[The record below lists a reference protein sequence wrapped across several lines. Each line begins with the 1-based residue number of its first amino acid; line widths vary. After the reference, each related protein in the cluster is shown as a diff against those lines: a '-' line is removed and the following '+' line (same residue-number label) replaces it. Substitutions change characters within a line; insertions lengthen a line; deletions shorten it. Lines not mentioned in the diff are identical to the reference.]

1 MTAAGLVAVDLAC
14 LLLLAWVL
22 NLVRL
27 GRLYVG
33 YGALFVGLLAMSAAV
48 VSVPPLERA
57 VSEGLR
63 IFFPSGGVTV
73 LGFAFVVLL
82 LIYILTQMTILS
94 NRLSAVVQD
103 LAIDRA
109 RNGRPGEVGGK
120 DTRPGS
126 GRESK

>member
-1 MTAAGLVAVDLAC
+1 MTAAGVVAVDLAC
-14 LLLLAWVL
+14 LVLLAWVL

-33 YGALFVGLLAMSAAV
+33 YGALFVALLAVCAAT
-48 VSVPPLERA
+48 VSVPPLEQA
-57 VSEGLR
+57 VTVGLS

-103 LAIDRA
+103 LAIAQA
-109 RNGRPGEVGGK
+109 RNEKGREKGGT
-120 DTRPGS
+120 DAGPGS
-126 GRESK
+126 GGGRA

>member
-1 MTAAGLVAVDLAC
+1 MTAAGVVAVDLGC
-14 LLLLAWVL
+14 LVLLAWVL

-33 YGALFVGLLAMSAAV
+33 YGALFVALLALSAAA

-57 VSEGLR
+57 VTAGLQ
-63 IFFPSGGVTV
+63 IFFPGGGVTV

-82 LIYILTQMTILS
+82 LIYILTQMTILA

-103 LAIDRA
+103 LAITRA
-109 RNGRPGEVGGK
+109 RNEKGGEAGGTDAGPRSGGGRA
-120 DTRPGS
+120 
-126 GRESK
+126 

>member
-1 MTAAGLVAVDLAC
+1 MTTAGIVAIDLGC

-33 YGALFVGLLAMSAAV
+33 YGALFVGLLAFSAGA

-57 VSEGLR
+57 VTAGLR
-63 IFFPSGGVTV
+63 LFFPSGGVTV
-73 LGFAFVVLL
+73 LGFAFVLLL

-94 NRLSAVVQD
+94 NRLAEVVQD
-103 LAIDRA
+103 LAITRA
-109 RNGRPGEVGGK
+109 RSEGAGKGGRT
-120 DTRPGS
+120 DADPGS
-126 GRESK
+126 PNP

>member
-1 MTAAGLVAVDLAC
+1 MTAAGVVAVDLAC
-14 LLLLAWVL
+14 LVLLAWVL

-33 YGALFVGLLAMSAAV
+33 YGALFVALLAVCAAT
-48 VSVPPLERA
+48 VSVPPLEQA
-57 VSEGLR
+57 VTVGLS

-103 LAIDRA
+103 LAIAQA
-109 RNGRPGEVGGK
+109 RNEKDREKGGT
-120 DTRPGS
+120 DAGPGS
-126 GRESK
+126 GGGRA